1 MRARTPHW
9 DPQLLRPTLG
19 KRAPK
24 TSNFENP
31 GVCVPTRTRLWP
43 SEKPPHWDSP
53 VQAQLRP
60 SHWRRIKVR
69 GAHLLVLTCTHIQ
82 EPAGTPRDGE
92 RGHHLHLSLL
102 RAQRPDSP
110 GREPYNVWCPDFCS
124 CRLRDASCSPGSR
137 GQRACIPGLVG
148 V

>member
-9 DPQLLRPTLG
+9 DPQFLRPTLG
-19 KRAPK
+19 KQAPK

-31 GVCVPTRTRLWP
+31 GVRVPTPTRLWP
-43 SEKPPHWDSP
+43 SEKPPHGDSP

-60 SHWRRIKVR
+60 SHWRRRKVR

-102 RAQRPDSP
+102 RAQRPGSP
-110 GREPYNVWCPDFCS
+110 GREPTTSGARFLQLPPK
-124 CRLRDASCSPGSR
+124 DASCSPSAG
-137 GQRACIPGLVG
+137 GQRACIPSLMG
-148 V
+148 VQ